1 MNLPLCIGLCY
12 PKEVAALS
20 PSVDSMSDMWDAMA
34 SLWHVQQQQNASL
47 QSVER
52 LVEQHLRPVFFEQ
65 MLQRDTKKDWVFG
78 V

>member
-12 PKEVAALS
+12 PKVAALS

-34 SLWHVQQQQNASL
+34 SLRHVQQQQNASL

-52 LVEQHLRPVFFEQ
+52 LVEQHLRPVFLEQ